1 MVALGRLH
9 VEELH
14 ADSSGG
20 AMANNPAHPQSSR
33 GLIFFDSEVYFDFR
47 SYGKLVFGQDADAD
61 GAHVG
66 KESRDEL
73 ATSSK
78 QHTPV
83 FRLPWSIPSLIVFE
97 IGHVRCPALKSS
109 KATN

>member
-1 MVALGRLH
+1 VVALGRLH
-9 VEELH
+9 VQELH
-14 ADSSGG
+14 TDPSSG
-20 AMANNPAHPQSSR
+20 AMANNAAHLQSSR

-78 QHTPV
+78 QHTPI
-83 FRLPWSIPSLIVFE
+83 FRVPGSIPSLIVLE
-97 IGHVRCPALKSS
+97 IGHIRRPAHKSS
-109 KATN
+109 KATH